1 MGISPFFANF
11 ERTTLRDVGSE
22 KKPTFEL
29 SNIIPLSSS
38 IVYFIHTCACV
49 LNPL

>member
-1 MGISPFFANF
+1 
-11 ERTTLRDVGSE
+11 
-22 KKPTFEL
+22 L